1 MAALI
6 ARVGIPLPGKQAEAF
21 EFAKKRTEAVNKA
34 FGINTELFV
43 RFGGPVGEIVGLTRH
58 ASVAEI
64 EAIKRKVIAATH
76 AGEVPTSPDHLFAS
90 VHEYIWLQ
98 P

>member
-1 MAALI
+1 MSALI
-6 ARVGIPLPGKQAEAF
+6 ARVGIPYPGKQAEAY
-21 EFAKKRTEAVNKA
+21 EFAKKRTDAINKA
-34 FGINTELFV
+34 YGVNTELFI

-64 EAIKRKVIAATH
+64 EAVKRKIIAATNK
-76 AGEVPTSPDHLFAS
+76 GDIPTSPDHLFAS